1 MAIIVLRKISLLN
14 FQPQNSR
21 LNQWRILG
29 FLTGALAIA
38 RTYRTKRTRSLSLL
52 LVQLTRCGLVV
63 AGYRGVEPPA
73 SFGSKLAIFMSF
85 CVHLDFSVG
94 DRGAT
99 YRGRTSSESTHR
111 NCPKTLPPPSQ
122 QVMPLQPKRALLRR
136 WSSPHHFAHATE
148 ESL

>member
-1 MAIIVLRKISLLN
+1 MAIIVLRKINLLN

-29 FLTGALAIA
+29 FLIGALAIA

-73 SFGSKLAIFMSF
+73 SFG
-85 CVHLDFSVG
+85 
-94 DRGAT
+94 
-99 YRGRTSSESTHR
+99 
-111 NCPKTLPPPSQ
+111 
-122 QVMPLQPKRALLRR
+122 
-136 WSSPHHFAHATE
+136 
-148 ESL
+148 